1 MRPHQSNCIHRHW
14 PSNHFQPTRAV
25 FVLAVCS
32 SLARF
37 IFIHLVSSTTSCN
50 RQSIP
55 TTKRR
60 CTSVFDTSIY
70 NNFTTSYWLREFR
83 PINPCKPP
91 LTTGSNRSLRSLG
104 RAKARPLTKRY
115 ALGEKM
121 RWLILITSL
130 VLSTNAMASEVCNTN
145 RFDVCK
151 KAREI
156 SDEMAKNLPMQLNKN
171 LSIHKISAIHNMISI
186 TALLAYDKATLDAA
200 LKQSNISQKS
210 MEEIMMNSAK
220 DSICISTPETNAFI
234 GLGGAVQYIYK
245 FIDGTTYSTIN
256 IESC

>member
-1 MRPHQSNCIHRHW
+1 MCSNNNCFCHPANPRRRHESG
-14 PSNHFQPTRAV
+14 PEYLRQKTIIRNTATGSSVDAFDGAGGFFPEIRARM
-25 FVLAVCS
+25 LQATTQ
-32 SLARF
+32 
-37 IFIHLVSSTTSCN
+37 TTSRLTALRPACH
-50 RQSIP
+50 
-55 TTKRR
+55 RR
-60 CTSVFDTSIY
+60 
-70 NNFTTSYWLREFR
+70 
-83 PINPCKPP
+83 
-91 LTTGSNRSLRSLG
+91 LTRHSSHSLRSLG
-104 RAKARPLTKRY
+104 RAKARPLTNRY

-130 VLSTNAMASEVCNTN
+130 ALSANAMASEVCNTKQ
-145 RFDVCK
+145 FDVCK

-156 SDEMAKNLPMQLNKN
+156 SDEMAKTLPMQLNKN
-171 LSIHKISAIHNMISI
+171 LSIHKVSAIQNMISI
-186 TALLAYDKATLDAA
+186 TALLAYDKATLDAS
-200 LKQSNISQKS
+200 LKQSNISQKN